1 MKTKLLFVLFSILFF
16 KISNG
21 QTKYSFTSIRSS
33 SGGFRSIVTSPSGT
47 NLSVSNTV
55 DFVNS
60 VFYQTA
66 TSEDAFT
73 FSIKT
78 NTNYASSFT
87 FYDMTWRN
95 YREIARGLAAGTQI
109 VFKRGLLP
117 DVTWTLSSSALDGDT
132 LATTIFG
139 ESSPV
144 TDVTEMI
151 ITADL
156 DGFSNTTNNIEFKD
170 ITLVVP
176 PLAMSQG
183 AYLID
188 YTTATVYGKAEA
200 NNGATITERGFV
212 YAIKTTNSNPLIDGI
227 GVVKSTKGSG
237 AGYFDVRLTSL
248 TSDTQYSFRSYAIS
262 SAGIGYGEVNNFKTL
277 DNVPPTYNDV
287 ESIPTDDATGIA
299 TAATIVM
306 DFDENIKKGTGNI
319 TLRDVTGSANF
330 EVFDVSTATAT
341 SSPVSGALGIL
352 EDKLYI
358 NPTNVFR
365 ATNLYA
371 VRIASTAIKDVSNNS
386 FAGITNNTTFNFTTT
401 DDLGPIFMSAGSTP
415 NDNDMGV
422 IATANIIVD
431 FDENIKKG
439 TGNITLRDVTGASNF
454 EVFDV
459 STATATSSPGA
470 GSIGILNDKLYINP
484 TNVLAVGGTIY
495 AVKIAA
501 TAIKDVSNNSF
512 AGIFDE
518 TTFNFRTT
526 DDVSPTFNN
535 LESIPTDNATE
546 IATATTIVID
556 FSENIKKGTGNIT
569 LRDVTGASN
578 FEVFDVSTATATS
591 SPISGALGILND
603 KLYINPTNVFAI
615 NNQYALQIA
624 STVIKD
630 ISNNSFAGI
639 TNETTFNFTTK
650 DDINPIFTS
659 VTPTDNATGVA
670 ITTDIVISF
679 DEEIK
684 KGTGT
689 IILRDVTGSVNFEVF
704 DVSIATATSS
714 PNAGALGIINNQLFI
729 NPTSSLLS
737 SHVYAV
743 QIASTAI
750 DDTEGNSFAGI
761 TNQTTINFTT
771 ANPYPNVTIAATG
784 GNSVVTP
791 FEAPSGG
798 SAGITAYSDTNFKGE
813 FSVNQVTGA
822 VHITNAHPAGSYSV
836 TVGTENSFILTVED
850 NDCSQGNFISVATSG
865 LSIGVDPKIGDFNND
880 GFQDIVSGTTTSQ
893 FSVVLGNGIGDFGTA
908 INTITT
914 RTSISDLVIGDF
926 NGDGNQDVATTHY
939 SSGKAA
945 VFLGNGD
952 GTFTN
957 GQQSINVGVGPQ
969 SISVGDF
976 NEDGK
981 QDIAVANQNYGNG
994 GSISILIGDGLG
1006 VFTETTSV
1014 VAGLNSKDVV
1024 IGDFNGDGHQDL
1036 ATTNPGDNTVSINLG
1051 NGDGTFGLKTNI
1063 SVGTNPVG
1071 IAIGDFNNDDIQ
1083 DFTTTNYV
1091 DNTVSIVLGQG
1102 SGTFAT
1108 ATSVTVG
1115 TDPWY
1120 VTIGDFNGDGNQD
1133 IVSANRTTNNIS
1145 VRLGDGQGGFS
1156 GTSELAVGNAPQ
1168 SLAIGDLNQDGLQD
1182 IVAINYILFGA
1193 SADINLQGNSESII
1207 AGTTSASTTN
1217 DTDFGETSDY
1227 TSTTKTYTIQNT
1239 ATTPLTVN
1247 SIVISGTDA
1256 TDFVVGGITLPATL
1270 VAETNSTFTVTL
1282 TSASL
1287 GEKTATVTIYN
1298 DDCDEGGYTFVVKSL
1313 VNESITL
1320 GTNDVTISNK
1330 IKLYPIP
1337 SSGILNIQLDI
1348 SITIETIGIYDINGK
1363 LIKSYTSQKSL
1374 DISSLSNGI
1383 YFTKIITNEGICIK
1397 RIIKK

>member
-1 MKTKLLFVLFSILFF
+1 M
-16 KISNG
+16 
-21 QTKYSFTSIRSS
+21 
-33 SGGFRSIVTSPSGT
+33 
-47 NLSVSNTV
+47 
-55 DFVNS
+55 
-60 VFYQTA
+60 
-66 TSEDAFT
+66 
-73 FSIKT
+73 
-78 NTNYASSFT
+78 
-87 FYDMTWRN
+87 
-95 YREIARGLAAGTQI
+95 
-109 VFKRGLLP
+109 
-117 DVTWTLSSSALDGDT
+117 
-132 LATTIFG
+132 
-139 ESSPV
+139 
-144 TDVTEMI
+144 
-151 ITADL
+151 
-156 DGFSNTTNNIEFKD
+156 
-170 ITLVVP
+170 
-176 PLAMSQG
+176 
-183 AYLID
+183 
-188 YTTATVYGKAEA
+188 
-200 NNGATITERGFV
+200 
-212 YAIKTTNSNPLIDGI
+212 
-227 GVVKSTKGSG
+227 
-237 AGYFDVRLTSL
+237 
-248 TSDTQYSFRSYAIS
+248 
-262 SAGIGYGEVNNFKTL
+262 
-277 DNVPPTYNDV
+277 
-287 ESIPTDDATGIA
+287 
-299 TAATIVM
+299 
-306 DFDENIKKGTGNI
+306 
-319 TLRDVTGSANF
+319 
-330 EVFDVSTATAT
+330 
-341 SSPVSGALGIL
+341 
-352 EDKLYI
+352 
-358 NPTNVFR
+358 
-365 ATNLYA
+365 
-371 VRIASTAIKDVSNNS
+371 
-386 FAGITNNTTFNFTTT
+386 
-401 DDLGPIFMSAGSTP
+401 
-415 NDNDMGV
+415 
-422 IATANIIVD
+422 
-431 FDENIKKG
+431 
-439 TGNITLRDVTGASNF
+439 
-454 EVFDV
+454 
-459 STATATSSPGA
+459 
-470 GSIGILNDKLYINP
+470 
-484 TNVLAVGGTIY
+484 
-495 AVKIAA
+495 
-501 TAIKDVSNNSF
+501 
-512 AGIFDE
+512 
-518 TTFNFRTT
+518 
-526 DDVSPTFNN
+526 
-535 LESIPTDNATE
+535 
-546 IATATTIVID
+546 
-556 FSENIKKGTGNIT
+556 
-569 LRDVTGASN
+569 
-578 FEVFDVSTATATS
+578 
-591 SPISGALGILND
+591 
-603 KLYINPTNVFAI
+603 
-615 NNQYALQIA
+615 
-624 STVIKD
+624 
-630 ISNNSFAGI
+630 
-639 TNETTFNFTTK
+639 
-650 DDINPIFTS
+650 
-659 VTPTDNATGVA
+659 
-670 ITTDIVISF
+670 
-679 DEEIK
+679 
-684 KGTGT
+684 
-689 IILRDVTGSVNFEVF
+689 
-704 DVSIATATSS
+704 
-714 PNAGALGIINNQLFI
+714 GIINNQLFI

-791 FEAPSGG
+791 FEAPSVG
-798 SAGITAYSDTNFKGE
+798 SAGISAYSDTNFKGE
-813 FSVNQVTGA
+813 FSVNQVTGV
-822 VHITNAHPAGSYSV
+822 VHITNAHPAGTYSV
-836 TVGTENSFILTVED
+836 TVGTENPFILTVED
-850 NDCSQGNFISVATSG
+850 NNCSQGNFISVATSG

-908 INTITT
+908 INTTTT

-994 GSISILIGDGLG
+994 GSVSILIGDGLG

-1024 IGDFNGDGHQDL
+1024 IGDFNEDGHQDL

-1071 IAIGDFNNDDIQ
+1071 IAIGDFNNDEIQ

-1108 ATSVTVG
+1108 AISVTVG

-1182 IVAINYILFGA
+1182 IIAINYILFGA

-1207 AGTTSASTTN
+1207 AGTTTASTTN

-1239 ATTPLTVN
+1239 AITPLTVN

-1320 GTNDVTISNK
+1320 GTDDVTISNK

-1348 SITIETIGIYDINGK
+1348 SITIETIGIYNINGK
-1363 LIKSYTSQKSL
+1363 LIKSYTSEKSL